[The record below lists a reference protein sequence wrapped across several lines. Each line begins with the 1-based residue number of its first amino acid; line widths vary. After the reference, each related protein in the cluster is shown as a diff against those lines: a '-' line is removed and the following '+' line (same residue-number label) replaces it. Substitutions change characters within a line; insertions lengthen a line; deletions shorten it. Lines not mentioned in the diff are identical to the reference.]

1 MRVRVQFELQGETWL
16 VHCRA
21 GSGERLIGPVVR
33 VADADTL
40 IHLLRY
46 VGAND
51 AEIDQVDEAILHANR
66 GTIEIE
72 LIPRRKNLL
81 HLQRPWSAGLV
92 K

>member
-1 MRVRVQFELQGETWL
+1 MRVQVQFELHGETWL

-21 GSGERLIGPVVR
+21 EGGKRIIGPIVR

-40 IHLLRY
+40 IYLLRY

-51 AEIDQVDEAILHANR
+51 AEIDQIEEALLRANR

-72 LIPRRKNLL
+72 LKPRRKNLL